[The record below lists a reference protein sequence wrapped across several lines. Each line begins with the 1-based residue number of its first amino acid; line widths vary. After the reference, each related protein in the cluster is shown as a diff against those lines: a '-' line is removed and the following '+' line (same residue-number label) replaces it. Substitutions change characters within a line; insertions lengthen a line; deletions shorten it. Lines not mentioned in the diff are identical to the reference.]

1 MANAKKCDR
10 CGEFYILASEKI
22 PDSNETF
29 TYSNVIQDS
38 VLEISYYPD
47 KPKEKYDLCKK
58 CTNMLINFLKEKRR
72 IQFMK
77 NKGIKKTFGI
87 LIAITLAAG
96 MMTGCGEKKIEKME
110 QKTSVHEQ
118 KKTVKNLKEDDLK
131 NIITGLKDHYIL
143 QNAKNI
149 DYLHGLNYDNKII
162 KKVTSESKDVKLDQ
176 VGTYIINYKIT
187 VNMTA
192 YEKYQASQKEDKTNK
207 IEQDS
212 KELQTINVKKKIDVV
227 DEKKA
232 QELAD
237 NGTVVWKDNNDT
249 VAKSDGTEV
258 TEEIKEPDSVEDS
271 KDKKNEGSKSSS
283 DKKQDN
289 RKKDDTQQTK
299 KTDGTT
305 NNTQSTSK
313 PSQSNSGNSGNTSSQ
328 PASKP
333 SQSNTGNAG
342 NTASQPAKPVHTH
355 TWVTQPA
362 TGHYITKTI
371 KEAYD
376 EPIYVTGYIF
386 PDGYTCLTP
395 DEAVDHS
402 VDSGLGYRT
411 GQVQNGTKHHNAETQ
426 QVWVQD
432 SAAYQYC
439 SGCGARK

>member
-1 MANAKKCDR
+1 
-10 CGEFYILASEKI
+10 
-22 PDSNETF
+22 
-29 TYSNVIQDS
+29 
-38 VLEISYYPD
+38 
-47 KPKEKYDLCKK
+47 
-58 CTNMLINFLKEKRR
+58 
-72 IQFMK
+72 MK

-87 LIAITLAAG
+87 LMAITLAAG
-96 MMTGCGEKKIEKME
+96 MMTGCGEKKIEKTE

-192 YEKYQASQKEDKTNK
+192 YEKYQASQKEDKINK

-212 KELQTINVKKKIDVV
+212 KKLQTINVKKKIDVV

-328 PASKP
+328 PVSKP

>member
-1 MANAKKCDR
+1 
-10 CGEFYILASEKI
+10 
-22 PDSNETF
+22 
-29 TYSNVIQDS
+29 
-38 VLEISYYPD
+38 
-47 KPKEKYDLCKK
+47 
-58 CTNMLINFLKEKRR
+58 
-72 IQFMK
+72 MK

-232 QELAD
+232 Q
-237 NGTVVWKDNNDT
+237 
-249 VAKSDGTEV
+249 
-258 TEEIKEPDSVEDS
+258 
-271 KDKKNEGSKSSS
+271 
-283 DKKQDN
+283 
-289 RKKDDTQQTK
+289 
-299 KTDGTT
+299 
-305 NNTQSTSK
+305 
-313 PSQSNSGNSGNTSSQ
+313 
-328 PASKP
+328 
-333 SQSNTGNAG
+333 
-342 NTASQPAKPVHTH
+342 
-355 TWVTQPA
+355 
-362 TGHYITKTI
+362 
-371 KEAYD
+371 
-376 EPIYVTGYIF
+376 
-386 PDGYTCLTP
+386 
-395 DEAVDHS
+395 
-402 VDSGLGYRT
+402 
-411 GQVQNGTKHHNAETQ
+411 
-426 QVWVQD
+426 
-432 SAAYQYC
+432 
-439 SGCGARK
+439 

>member
-1 MANAKKCDR
+1 
-10 CGEFYILASEKI
+10 
-22 PDSNETF
+22 
-29 TYSNVIQDS
+29 
-38 VLEISYYPD
+38 
-47 KPKEKYDLCKK
+47 
-58 CTNMLINFLKEKRR
+58 
-72 IQFMK
+72 MK
-77 NKGIKKTFGI
+77 
-87 LIAITLAAG
+87 
-96 MMTGCGEKKIEKME
+96 
-110 QKTSVHEQ
+110 
-118 KKTVKNLKEDDLK
+118 
-131 NIITGLKDHYIL
+131 
-143 QNAKNI
+143 
-149 DYLHGLNYDNKII
+149 
-162 KKVTSESKDVKLDQ
+162 
-176 VGTYIINYKIT
+176 
-187 VNMTA
+187 
-192 YEKYQASQKEDKTNK
+192 
-207 IEQDS
+207 
-212 KELQTINVKKKIDVV
+212 
-227 DEKKA
+227 KKA

-271 KDKKNEGSKSSS
+271 KDKKNEGNKSSS
-283 DKKQDN
+283 DKKLDN
-289 RKKDDTQQTK
+289 RKKDDTRQTT
-299 KTDGTT
+299 KTDGAT

-313 PSQSNSGNSGNTSSQ
+313 PSQSNSGNTSSQ

-355 TWVTQPA
+355 TWITQPA

-439 SGCGARK
+439 SGCGARR

>member
-1 MANAKKCDR
+1 
-10 CGEFYILASEKI
+10 
-22 PDSNETF
+22 
-29 TYSNVIQDS
+29 
-38 VLEISYYPD
+38 
-47 KPKEKYDLCKK
+47 
-58 CTNMLINFLKEKRR
+58 
-72 IQFMK
+72 MK

-212 KELQTINVKKKIDVV
+212 KKLQTINVKKKIDVV

-271 KDKKNEGSKSSS
+271 KDKKNEGNKSSS
-283 DKKQDN
+283 DKKLDN
-289 RKKDDTQQTK
+289 RKKDDTRQTT
-299 KTDGTT
+299 KTDGAT

-313 PSQSNSGNSGNTSSQ
+313 PSQSNSGNTSSQ

-355 TWVTQPA
+355 TWITQPA

-376 EPIYVTGYIF
+376 EPIYESHQVCKVCGKDFGKGENATV
-386 PDGYTCLTP
+386 
-395 DEAVDHS
+395 EAINHS
-402 VDSGLGYRT
+402 VET
-411 GQVQNGTKHHNAETQ
+411 GHSYHSTSVKVGTKHHDAITHQETKTI
-426 QVWVQD
+426 VVTP
-432 SAAYQYC
+432 AYDEEKITGYRC
-439 SGCGARK
+439 SCGKTK

>member
-1 MANAKKCDR
+1 
-10 CGEFYILASEKI
+10 
-22 PDSNETF
+22 
-29 TYSNVIQDS
+29 
-38 VLEISYYPD
+38 
-47 KPKEKYDLCKK
+47 
-58 CTNMLINFLKEKRR
+58 
-72 IQFMK
+72 MK

-87 LIAITLAAG
+87 LMAIILAAG
-96 MMTGCGEKKIEKME
+96 MMTGCGEKKIEKTE

-162 KKVTSESKDVKLDQ
+162 KKVTSESKNVKLDQ

-192 YEKYQASQKEDKTNK
+192 YEKYQASQKEDKINK

-342 NTASQPAKPVHTH
+342 NRPPMGRLGTTLNLQLFLWNNFPILLHLTRELRLQLLYLLRIHTGIHHLPALSFPLYPFYHPSVLSSYRMSYHQPWIHIQQPLFLSLQLPVIMSQFSFSS
-355 TWVTQPA
+355 
-362 TGHYITKTI
+362 Y
-371 KEAYD
+371 
-376 EPIYVTGYIF
+376 F
-386 PDGYTCLTP
+386 SSFL
-395 DEAVDHS
+395 
-402 VDSGLGYRT
+402 LF
-411 GQVQNGTKHHNAETQ
+411 
-426 QVWVQD
+426 
-432 SAAYQYC
+432 
-439 SGCGARK
+439 

>member
-1 MANAKKCDR
+1 
-10 CGEFYILASEKI
+10 
-22 PDSNETF
+22 
-29 TYSNVIQDS
+29 
-38 VLEISYYPD
+38 
-47 KPKEKYDLCKK
+47 
-58 CTNMLINFLKEKRR
+58 
-72 IQFMK
+72 MK

-212 KELQTINVKKKIDVV
+212 KKLQTINVKKKIDVV

-271 KDKKNEGSKSSS
+271 KDKKMKEINLHLIKSLIIE
-283 DKKQDN
+283 KKMTRDRQQKQMELQIIHSQHQN
-289 RKKDDTQQTK
+289 RV
-299 KTDGTT
+299 
-305 NNTQSTSK
+305 
-313 PSQSNSGNSGNTSSQ
+313 SQIPGIHHLSQ
-328 PASKP
+328 HR
-333 SQSNTGNAG
+333 SQV
-342 NTASQPAKPVHTH
+342 SQIL
-355 TWVTQPA
+355 VTQGIQRPNLQNLF
-362 TGHYITKTI
+362 IRI
-371 KEAYD
+371 
-376 EPIYVTGYIF
+376 
-386 PDGYTCLTP
+386 
-395 DEAVDHS
+395 
-402 VDSGLGYRT
+402 LG
-411 GQVQNGTKHHNAETQ
+411 
-426 QVWVQD
+426 
-432 SAAYQYC
+432 
-439 SGCGARK
+439 